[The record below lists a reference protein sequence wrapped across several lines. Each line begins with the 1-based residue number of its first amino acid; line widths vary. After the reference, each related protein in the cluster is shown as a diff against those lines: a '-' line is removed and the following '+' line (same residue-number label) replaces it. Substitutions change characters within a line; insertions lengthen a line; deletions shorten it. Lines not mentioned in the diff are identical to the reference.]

1 MWLKWLFDRFVA
13 LIGLIFLSPVL
24 LVVAV
29 LVAVKTPGGPVI
41 FSQKRVG
48 KDGKLFTIRKFRTM
62 AANHGGSSVSVAGE
76 SRITTLGAKLRH
88 YKLDELPENYLASVL
103 YGVRG
108 DFIAGP
114 AVLLR
119 RKGPELIGWTKA
131 AADRICADL
140 YSMRQEYYWGRVD
153 LG

>member
-1 MWLKWLFDRFVA
+1 MLEKMTEYAIIIPDSRDPYVVPYQDELSWLQDKV
-13 LIGLIFLSPVL
+13 
-24 LVVAV
+24 
-29 LVAVKTPGGPVI
+29 GGWIEIVQCRQDP
-41 FSQKRVG
+41 
-48 KDGKLFTIRKFRTM
+48 
-62 AANHGGSSVSVAGE
+62 SVAMVISDTG
-76 SRITTLGAKLRH
+76 
-88 YKLDELPENYLASVL
+88 KLDELPENYLASVL